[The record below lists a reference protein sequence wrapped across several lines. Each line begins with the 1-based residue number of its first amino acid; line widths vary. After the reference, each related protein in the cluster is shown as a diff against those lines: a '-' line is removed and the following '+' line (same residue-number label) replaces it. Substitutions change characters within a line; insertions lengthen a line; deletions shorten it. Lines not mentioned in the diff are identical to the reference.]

1 MPGLSKKIERSG
13 DGVSEK
19 GEGWLHPLP
28 LLLIF
33 RNLSQFLSPSRAF
46 GKGKE
51 TAAMQATLSH
61 ALSMIIM
68 VSSYYV
74 S

>member
-1 MPGLSKKIERSG
+1 MSKKIERSG

-19 GEGWLHPLP
+19 GEGVGRKGT

-33 RNLSQFLSPSRAF
+33 GNLSQFSSPSRAF

-51 TAAMQATLSH
+51 TAATPTGTSKTKK
-61 ALSMIIM
+61 I
-68 VSSYYV
+68 
-74 S
+74 